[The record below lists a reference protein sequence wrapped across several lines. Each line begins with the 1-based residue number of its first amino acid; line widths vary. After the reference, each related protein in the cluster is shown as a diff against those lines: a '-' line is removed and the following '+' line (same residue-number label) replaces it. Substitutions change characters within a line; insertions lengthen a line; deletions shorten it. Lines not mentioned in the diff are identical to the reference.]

1 MIRNT
6 TQFRKPWARGRLLIL
21 LIASASLGCS
31 CLLSPSIAAQ
41 SREATINGHIMGTY
55 YRVTVAGTSADRLT
69 SLGPGVLAV
78 LRNVDRDMSTYRADS
93 SLSRVNRAPGG
104 IWSLVPGSLVD
115 VVTLALSVSESSHG
129 AFDVTAGPLV
139 NLWGFGPAER
149 VAKPPSPGQI
159 AAVRDLVS
167 FKALD
172 VRRQPPALRK
182 AADGVYV
189 DLSAV
194 AKGYAVD
201 EVSRFLS
208 ARGVQHYLVD
218 VGGELRAGGLNADGK
233 AWSIAV
239 ETPRAGSQRGV
250 QRLIHLSDRA
260 VATSGDY
267 RNFFEHNG
275 RRFSHLIDPRTGH
288 PVEHGLVSATVVA
301 ETAALADAYA
311 TAVLVLGP
319 DEGLALLERRRLH
332 GMLIHKTD
340 DGYRELFTSGF
351 RTLLGTGQ

>member
-6 TQFRKPWARGRLLIL
+6 ILNIKTGARRHLLIG
-21 LIASASLGCS
+21 LIASTALGGP
-31 CLLSPSIAAQ
+31 CLLSPSIATQ
-41 SREATINGHIMGTY
+41 SREATINGRIMGTY
-55 YRVTVAGTSADRLT
+55 YRVTVAGTAADRLA
-69 SLGPGVLAV
+69 SLGPGVLTV
-78 LRNVDRDMSTYRADS
+78 LGNVDRDMSTYRADS
-93 SLSRVNRAPGG
+93 ALSRVNRAPGG
-104 IWSLVPGSLVD
+104 IWSSVPGSLVD
-115 VVTLALSVSESSHG
+115 VVTLARSVSKSSQG

-139 NLWGFGPAER
+139 NLWGFGPEQR
-149 VAKPPSPGQI
+149 LTKPPSPGQI
-159 AAVRDLVS
+159 AAVRELVS

-172 VRRQPPALRK
+172 VSRQPPALRK

-201 EVSRFLS
+201 AVSRFLT
-208 ARGVQHYLVD
+208 ARGVTHYLVD
-218 VGGELRAGGLNADGK
+218 VGGELRAGGLNPDGE
-233 AWSIAV
+233 AWSVAV
-239 ETPRAGSQRGV
+239 ETPHPGSQRGI
-250 QRLIHLSDRA
+250 QRLIDLSDKA

-275 RRFSHLIDPRTGH
+275 RQFSHLIDPRTGH

-301 ETAALADAYA
+301 DTAALADAYA

-319 DEGLALLERRRLH
+319 DEGLALLKRRRLH
-332 GMLIHKTD
+332 GMLVHKTD
-340 DGYRELFTSGF
+340 DGYRELFTPGF